1 MGREIPIRAEIGRES
16 PEPPAART
24 RDSCAVCGATASG
37 FPPERKVGFLC
48 PSGIRQAGPAGLQAG
63 FPALADGHS
72 LSASPV
78 GAGTVR
84 PTAGNRRFL
93 TIPARIGTPFQ
104 PVKGNRESEMTRRCS
119 EHSSRLSPGAVDHI
133 CVKPAGT
140 RGHLLHHNIARNKTR
155 RRALSDFALPR
166 HLKRQLHIRRTNPTT
181 TFEALASNSPVDK
194 SARIYLSRHFE
205 RQFKIRCVGK
215 SQTYRPV
222 SGFSWPLSGLLEPVE
237 ELPSSLSS
245 VVVLVS
251 SLVSDTA

>member
-48 PSGIRQAGPAGLQAG
+48 SSGIRQAGPAGLQAG
-63 FPALADGHS
+63 FPLWERA
-72 LSASPV
+72 LSAPQRETE
-78 GAGTVR
+78 G
-84 PTAGNRRFL
+84 FL

-133 CVKPAGT
+133 SVKPAGT

-155 RRALSDFALPR
+155 RRVLSDFALPR
-166 HLKRQLHIRRTNPTT
+166 HLKRQLQIRR
-181 TFEALASNSPVDK
+181 
-194 SARIYLSRHFE
+194 
-205 RQFKIRCVGK
+205 
-215 SQTYRPV
+215 
-222 SGFSWPLSGLLEPVE
+222 
-237 ELPSSLSS
+237 
-245 VVVLVS
+245 
-251 SLVSDTA
+251 

>member
-24 RDSCAVCGATASG
+24 RDSCAVAVRPPPVFHRKERLVSCAPAASG
-37 FPPERKVGFLC
+37 KPDPPGYRLVSRLW
-48 PSGIRQAGPAGLQAG
+48 QMDTTHL
-63 FPALADGHS
+63 PALWERA
-72 LSASPV
+72 LSAPQRETE
-78 GAGTVR
+78 G
-84 PTAGNRRFL
+84 FL

-155 RRALSDFALPR
+155 RRVLSDFALPR
-166 HLKRQLHIRRTNPTT
+166 H
-181 TFEALASNSPVDK
+181 
-194 SARIYLSRHFE
+194 FE
-205 RQFKIRCVGK
+205 RQLKIRCVGK
-215 SQTYRPV
+215 SKTYRPV
-222 SGFSWPLSGLLEPVE
+222 SGFSLPLSVLLEPVE

>member
-24 RDSCAVCGATASG
+24 RDSCAVAARPPPVFHRKERLVSCAPAASG
-37 FPPERKVGFLC
+37 KPDPPGYRLVPRLW
-48 PSGIRQAGPAGLQAG
+48 QMDTTHL
-63 FPALADGHS
+63 PALCERA
-72 LSASPV
+72 LSAPQRETE
-78 GAGTVR
+78 G
-84 PTAGNRRFL
+84 FL

-155 RRALSDFALPR
+155 RRALPDFALPR
-166 HLKRQLHIRRTNPTT
+166 HLKRQL
-181 TFEALASNSPVDK
+181 
-194 SARIYLSRHFE
+194 
-205 RQFKIRCVGK
+205 KIRCVGK
-215 SQTYRPV
+215 SKTYRPV
-222 SGFSWPLSGLLEPVE
+222 SGFSLPLSVLLEPVE

>member
-1 MGREIPIRAEIGRES
+1 MDTACLPALWERALS
-16 PEPPAART
+16 APQPEPE
-24 RDSCAVCGATASG
+24 G
-37 FPPERKVGFLC
+37 
-48 PSGIRQAGPAGLQAG
+48 
-63 FPALADGHS
+63 
-72 LSASPV
+72 
-78 GAGTVR
+78 
-84 PTAGNRRFL
+84 FL

-104 PVKGNRESEMTRRCS
+104 PFKGNRKPEMARRCS

-155 RRALSDFALPR
+155 RRVLSDFALPR
-166 HLKRQLHIRRTNPTT
+166 HLKRQLQIRRTNPTT

-194 SARIYLSRHFE
+194 SARIYL
-205 RQFKIRCVGK
+205 
-215 SQTYRPV
+215 PV
-222 SGFSWPLSGLLEPVE
+222 SGFSLPLSVLLEPVE